1 MRSQMGQS
9 ATSKADDLGY
19 AQRERLR
26 FIEASLLW
34 EGSIRRQQV
43 SQVFN
48 VSLNHVTKDLRRYE
62 EAFPN
67 NILFD
72 HRRQLYVP
80 GPRFKTHL
88 TSRDPR
94 EYLAL
99 QLARAESGTNVV
111 APLLAG
117 WDTVPTCTV
126 PSPPNAVTES
136 VLRAIVRA
144 ITESTAVDVHYHS
157 STGLAPAQR
166 RLWPH
171 ALMHTGSRWNV
182 RAWDRERERFVDFVL
197 QRMEQPR
204 SVAKPRPV
212 DASEDIDW
220 VQSVRL
226 RVVPSPALNAHQRA
240 LVVRDFGMTP
250 GKRGP
255 AWEVELR
262 RCLIRY
268 FARQYGLDREPPA
281 EGQRIVLEDLEEL
294 RPLLFERPETRS

>member
-1 MRSQMGQS
+1 MGQA
-9 ATSKADDLGY
+9 ATLKADVLGH

-80 GPRFKTHL
+80 GPRFKPHL
-88 TSRDPR
+88 ASRDPR

-99 QLARAESGTNVV
+99 QLARAESGSNVV

-117 WDTVPTCTV
+117 WDTVPICTV
-126 PSPPNAVTES
+126 PSPPHAITES
-136 VLRAIVRA
+136 VLRAVVRA
-144 ITESTAVDVHYHS
+144 ITEGMAIDVRYHS
-157 STGLAPAQR
+157 STGLAPTQR

-171 ALMHTGSRWNV
+171 ALMHTGARWNV
-182 RAWDRERERFVDFVL
+182 RAWDRERKGFFDFVL

-204 SVAKPRPV
+204 SVNKARPV
-212 DASEDIDW
+212 DATEDFDW
-220 VQSVRL
+220 VHSIKL
-226 RVVPSPALNAHQRA
+226 RVVPHPDLNEHQRA
-240 LVVRDFGMTP
+240 LVIRDFGMP
-250 GKRGP
+250 ADGKAP
-255 AWEVELR
+255 VWEVELR
-262 RCLIRY
+262 RCLVRY
-268 FARQYGLDREPPA
+268 FARQYGLDRPTA
-281 EGQRIVLEDLEEL
+281 GGQRIVLENLEEV
-294 RPLLFERPETRS
+294 RSLLFEQREPAR